1 MAEALEA
8 LDDRYAIFGF
18 SGYGREQV
26 ELFSIKDFDDS
37 YSQETKNRICG
48 IQPRKSTRMGP
59 AIRHATNRLRETDSD
74 HQLLIM
80 LSDGY
85 PQDMNYGED
94 RTSQTY
100 ALHDTRMALVEAR
113 RSGIRPFCITV
124 DQCGDDYLRK
134 MIDPSGYLV
143 IKDIYSL
150 PAVLPRVV
158 ESLMG

>member
-1 MAEALEA
+1 
-8 LDDRYAIFGF
+8 
-18 SGYGREQV
+18 
-26 ELFSIKDFDDS
+26 
-37 YSQETKNRICG
+37 
-48 IQPRKSTRMGP
+48 MGP